1 MHRSQNPK
9 NVWVKPGVT
18 GCDWVVT
25 GWPGSK
31 FDIFNPRHGSP
42 SYGLVWSAF
51 YILLPLEN
59 LRLTKIIR
67 DHFRWYSFTTGHV
80 KFIVLGARK
89 IMNAQSSRNFLWVEN
104 YVHYTSLYYTVFT
117 MYLPCFKCQIQT
129 WQTGWSSV
137 VQKQLSRCLEKR
149 HPIFSANSWQTQALD
164 RCHCWFGNSNSQV
177 VSCHQSLAGDVLRVA
192 LSALPLLHCPL
203 ISCLKVGRILES
215 T

>member
-1 MHRSQNPK
+1 MFESYFSKSLNHAKPSSSHSSSSLQGNGSQISWGSSSLVIRDSVKCIGGSQNPK

-18 GCDWVVT
+18 GCDWGVT

-31 FDIFNPRHGSP
+31 FVFFNPRHGPP

-67 DHFRWYSFTTGHV
+67 DHLRWYSFTAGHV

-89 IMNAQSSRNFLWVEN
+89 IMNAQSSRIFLWVEN

-117 MYLPCFKCQIQT
+117 MFQM
-129 WQTGWSSV
+129 
-137 VQKQLSRCLEKR
+137 SRTNMTNRL
-149 HPIFSANSWQTQALD
+149 IFCCSEAT
-164 RCHCWFGNSNSQV
+164 
-177 VSCHQSLAGDVLRVA
+177 
-192 LSALPLLHCPL
+192 
-203 ISCLKVGRILES
+203 
-215 T
+215 